1 MHLRDIPSVSA
12 VLDRIDWRSVQ
23 LPRQMVVETIRAQ
36 LASLRSSA
44 RNGQQLPTKKEITLK
59 ILAEIDRL
67 NRPGLSRVI
76 NGTGIVLHTGLGR
89 APISPKLAADVAR
102 EASTYTALEFDLET
116 GKRGERLDH
125 ISALL
130 TSLTGAEAA
139 LAVNN
144 NAAALILALN
154 TVADKKEVVISRGQL
169 VEIGGT
175 FRIPDVIEKS
185 GAVMREVGTTN
196 RTHLKD
202 YEKGVNSET
211 AAILYAHTSNYRV
224 EGFTKEVSVA
234 ELATVSKKRRI
245 PLIVDLGS
253 GALFDLGKFSLPSEP
268 VVRDVI
274 NSGAG
279 VVTFSGD
286 KLLGGPQAGLVCGKK
301 TLISKLHKNPIYRA
315 LRCDKIT
322 LALLEWTLRSYTDGS
337 PNSTNL
343 THKLLTTP
351 RTVLRRRGQK
361 LLASLPKTT
370 VRKLGITVVD
380 SMVEAGSGSLPV
392 ESIESVA
399 FRFNA
404 KNVKPT
410 ELAKRFRTQ
419 DSTVVGYIKGN
430 RFTIDLKAVLP
441 AQIKD
446 LSGAIQGVAT

>member
-1 MHLRDIPSVSA
+1 
-12 VLDRIDWRSVQ
+12 
-23 LPRQMVVETIRAQ
+23 MVVETIRAQ
-36 LASLRSSA
+36 LASLRSGA
-44 RNGQQLPTKKEITLK
+44 RNGRQIPNEKEITLK

-89 APISPKLAADVAR
+89 APISPKLAIDVAR
-102 EASTYTALEFDLET
+102 EVSTYTALEFDLET

-125 ISALL
+125 ISTLL
-130 TSLTGAEAA
+130 TSLTGAESA

-144 NAAALILALN
+144 NAAAIILALN
-154 TVADKKEVVISRGQL
+154 TIANKREVVISRGQL
-169 VEIGGT
+169 VEIGGS
-175 FRIPDVIEKS
+175 FRIPDIIEKS

-196 RTHLKD
+196 RTHLND
-202 YEKGVNSET
+202 YERGVNSGT

-234 ELATVSKKRRI
+234 ELANVSKKRRI

-253 GALFDLGKFSLPSEP
+253 GALFDLSKFSLPSEP

-279 VVTFSGD
+279 LVTFSGD
-286 KLLGGPQAGLVCGKK
+286 KLLGGPQTGLVCGKK
-301 TLISKLHKNPIYRA
+301 SLISKLRNNPIYRA

-322 LALLEWTLRSYTDGS
+322 LALLERTLRSYTDGS
-337 PNSTNL
+337 PNRTNL
-343 THKLLTTP
+343 AHKLLTTP
-351 RTVLRRRGQK
+351 RSTLRRRGQK
-361 LLASLPKTT
+361 LLASLPKAT
-370 VRKLGITVVD
+370 VRKFGITVVD

-399 FRFNA
+399 LRFDA

-419 DSTVVGYIKGN
+419 DFPVVGYIKGN

-441 AQIKD
+441 AEMKD
-446 LSGAIQGVAT
+446 LSDIIQGVAK

>member
-44 RNGQQLPTKKEITLK
+44 RNGRPLPKKKEITLK

-89 APISPKLAADVAR
+89 APISPKLATDVAR
-102 EASTYTALEFDLET
+102 EVSTYTALEFDLET

-154 TVADKKEVVISRGQL
+154 TVADKKEVVVSRGQL

-202 YEKGVNSET
+202 YEKGINSET

-224 EGFTKEVSVA
+224 EGFTKEVSVT
-234 ELATVSKKRRI
+234 ELATVSKKRRT

-322 LALLEWTLRSYTDGS
+322 LALLERTLRSYTDGS

-392 ESIESVA
+392 ESIESIA
-399 FRFNA
+399 LRFNA

-419 DSTVVGYIKGN
+419 DSRVVGYIKGN

-441 AQIKD
+441 AQMKD
-446 LSGAIQGVAT
+446 LSGAIQEVAR

>member
-44 RNGQQLPTKKEITLK
+44 RNGRQLPTKKEITLK
-59 ILAEIDRL
+59 ILAEVDRL

-234 ELATVSKKRRI
+234 ELATVSKKRRT

-253 GALFDLGKFSLPSEP
+253 GALFDLGKFFLPSEP

-441 AQIKD
+441 AQMKD
-446 LSGAIQGVAT
+446 LSGAIQEVAR

>member
-23 LPRQMVVETIRAQ
+23 LPRQMVVETVRAQ

-44 RNGQQLPTKKEITLK
+44 RNGRQLPTKKEITLK
-59 ILAEIDRL
+59 IVAEIDRL

-202 YEKGVNSET
+202 YEKGINSET

-234 ELATVSKKRRI
+234 ELATVSKKRRT

-343 THKLLTTP
+343 THKLLITP

-392 ESIESVA
+392 ESIESIA
-399 FRFNA
+399 LRFNA

-419 DSTVVGYIKGN
+419 DSPVVGYIKGN

-441 AQIKD
+441 AQMKD
-446 LSGAIQGVAT
+446 LSGAIQGVAK

>member
-44 RNGQQLPTKKEITLK
+44 RNGRQLPTKKEITLK

-130 TSLTGAEAA
+130 TSLTGAEAV

-234 ELATVSKKRRI
+234 ELATVSKKRRT

-361 LLASLPKTT
+361 LLASLPNST

-419 DSTVVGYIKGN
+419 DSSVVGYIKGN

-441 AQIKD
+441 AQMKD
-446 LSGAIQGVAT
+446 LSGAIQGVAK

>member
-1 MHLRDIPSVSA
+1 
-12 VLDRIDWRSVQ
+12 
-23 LPRQMVVETIRAQ
+23 MVVETIRAQ

-67 NRPGLSRVI
+67 NRPGLSQVI

-234 ELATVSKKRRI
+234 ELATVSKKRRT

-399 FRFNA
+399 LRFNA

-441 AQIKD
+441 AQMKD
-446 LSGAIQGVAT
+446 LSGAIQGVAK

>member
-1 MHLRDIPSVSA
+1 
-12 VLDRIDWRSVQ
+12 
-23 LPRQMVVETIRAQ
+23 MVVETIRAQ

-67 NRPGLSRVI
+67 NRPGLSQVI

-102 EASTYTALEFDLET
+102 EVSTYTALEFDLET

-234 ELATVSKKRRI
+234 ELATVSKKRRT

-286 KLLGGPQAGLVCGKK
+286 NCWEV
-301 TLISKLHKNPIYRA
+301 
-315 LRCDKIT
+315 
-322 LALLEWTLRSYTDGS
+322 
-337 PNSTNL
+337 
-343 THKLLTTP
+343 P
-351 RTVLRRRGQK
+351 RQ
-361 LLASLPKTT
+361 
-370 VRKLGITVVD
+370 D
-380 SMVEAGSGSLPV
+380 SSA
-392 ESIESVA
+392 
-399 FRFNA
+399 
-404 KNVKPT
+404 
-410 ELAKRFRTQ
+410 AKRH
-419 DSTVVGYIKGN
+419 
-430 RFTIDLKAVLP
+430 
-441 AQIKD
+441 
-446 LSGAIQGVAT
+446 

>member
-234 ELATVSKKRRI
+234 ELATVSKKRRT

-370 VRKLGITVVD
+370 IRKLGITVVD
-380 SMVEAGSGSLPV
+380 SMVEAGSGSLPE

-399 FRFNA
+399 LRFNA

-441 AQIKD
+441 AQMKD
-446 LSGAIQGVAT
+446 LSGAIQGVAK

>member
-23 LPRQMVVETIRAQ
+23 LPRQMVVETVRAQ

-44 RNGQQLPTKKEITLK
+44 RNGRQLPTKKEITLK
-59 ILAEIDRL
+59 IVAEIDRL

-89 APISPKLAADVAR
+89 APISPKLATDVAR
-102 EASTYTALEFDLET
+102 EVSTYTALEFDLKT

-234 ELATVSKKRRI
+234 ELATVSKKRRT

-268 VVRDVI
+268 VVQDVI

-301 TLISKLHKNPIYRA
+301 TLINKLNKNPIYRA

-399 FRFNA
+399 LRFNA

-410 ELAKRFRTQ
+410 ELAKCFRTQ
-419 DSTVVGYIKGN
+419 DSSVVGYIKGN

-441 AQIKD
+441 AQMKD
-446 LSGAIQGVAT
+446 LSGAVQGVVK

>member
-23 LPRQMVVETIRAQ
+23 LPRQMVVETIRGQ
-36 LASLRSSA
+36 LTSLRSSA

-59 ILAEIDRL
+59 ILTEIDRL
-67 NRPGLSRVI
+67 NRPGLSQVI

-234 ELATVSKKRRI
+234 ELATVSKKRRT

-343 THKLLTTP
+343 THKLLITP

-399 FRFNA
+399 LRFNA

-441 AQIKD
+441 AQMKD
-446 LSGAIQGVAT
+446 LSGAIQGVAK

>member
-234 ELATVSKKRRI
+234 ELATVSKKRRT

-361 LLASLPKTT
+361 LLASLPKIT

-399 FRFNA
+399 LRFNA

-441 AQIKD
+441 AQMKD
-446 LSGAIQGVAT
+446 LSGAIQGVAK

>member
-1 MHLRDIPSVSA
+1 
-12 VLDRIDWRSVQ
+12 
-23 LPRQMVVETIRAQ
+23 MVVETIRAQ

-67 NRPGLSRVI
+67 NRPGLSQVI

-253 GALFDLGKFSLPSEP
+253 GALFDLGKFSLPSDP

-399 FRFNA
+399 LRFNA

-441 AQIKD
+441 AQMKD
-446 LSGAIQGVAT
+446 LSGAIQGVAK

>member
-234 ELATVSKKRRI
+234 ELATVSKKRRT

-370 VRKLGITVVD
+370 VRKLGITIVD

-399 FRFNA
+399 LRFNA
-404 KNVKPT
+404 KNAKPT

-441 AQIKD
+441 AQMKD
-446 LSGAIQGVAT
+446 LSDAIQGVAK

>member
-1 MHLRDIPSVSA
+1 M
-12 VLDRIDWRSVQ
+12 
-23 LPRQMVVETIRAQ
+23 
-36 LASLRSSA
+36 
-44 RNGQQLPTKKEITLK
+44 
-59 ILAEIDRL
+59 
-67 NRPGLSRVI
+67 
-76 NGTGIVLHTGLGR
+76 
-89 APISPKLAADVAR
+89 AR
-102 EASTYTALEFDLET
+102 EVSTYTALEFDLET

-234 ELATVSKKRRI
+234 ELATVSKKRRT

-322 LALLEWTLRSYTDGS
+322 LALLERTLRSYTDGS

-441 AQIKD
+441 AQMKD
-446 LSGAIQGVAT
+446 LSGAIQGVAK

>member
-1 MHLRDIPSVSA
+1 
-12 VLDRIDWRSVQ
+12 
-23 LPRQMVVETIRAQ
+23 
-36 LASLRSSA
+36 
-44 RNGQQLPTKKEITLK
+44 
-59 ILAEIDRL
+59 
-67 NRPGLSRVI
+67 
-76 NGTGIVLHTGLGR
+76 
-89 APISPKLAADVAR
+89 
-102 EASTYTALEFDLET
+102 
-116 GKRGERLDH
+116 
-125 ISALL
+125 
-130 TSLTGAEAA
+130 
-139 LAVNN
+139 
-144 NAAALILALN
+144 
-154 TVADKKEVVISRGQL
+154 
-169 VEIGGT
+169 
-175 FRIPDVIEKS
+175 
-185 GAVMREVGTTN
+185 
-196 RTHLKD
+196 
-202 YEKGVNSET
+202 
-211 AAILYAHTSNYRV
+211 
-224 EGFTKEVSVA
+224 VA
-234 ELATVSKKRRI
+234 ELATVSKKRRT

-301 TLISKLHKNPIYRA
+301 TLINKLHKNPIYRA

-343 THKLLTTP
+343 THKLLITP

-370 VRKLGITVVD
+370 VRKLGITIVD

-419 DSTVVGYIKGN
+419 DSPVVGYIKGN

-441 AQIKD
+441 AQMKD
-446 LSGAIQGVAT
+446 LSGAIQGVAK

>member
-44 RNGQQLPTKKEITLK
+44 RNGQQLPTKKEIALK

-154 TVADKKEVVISRGQL
+154 TVADKKEVVFSRGQL

-234 ELATVSKKRRI
+234 ELATVSKKRRT

-399 FRFNA
+399 LRFNA

-441 AQIKD
+441 AQMKD
-446 LSGAIQGVAT
+446 LSGAIQGVAK

>member
-1 MHLRDIPSVSA
+1 
-12 VLDRIDWRSVQ
+12 
-23 LPRQMVVETIRAQ
+23 MVVETIRAQ
-36 LASLRSSA
+36 LASLRSGA
-44 RNGQQLPTKKEITLK
+44 RNGRQIPNEKEITLK
-59 ILAEIDRL
+59 ILADIDRL

-89 APISPKLAADVAR
+89 APISPKLAIDVAR
-102 EASTYTALEFDLET
+102 EVSTYTALEFDLET

-125 ISALL
+125 ISTLL
-130 TSLTGAEAA
+130 TSLTGAESA

-144 NAAALILALN
+144 NAAAVILALN
-154 TVADKKEVVISRGQL
+154 TVANKREVVISRGQL
-169 VEIGGT
+169 VEIGGS
-175 FRIPDVIEKS
+175 FRIPDIIEKS

-196 RTHLKD
+196 RTHLND
-202 YEKGVNSET
+202 YERGVNSGT
-211 AAILYAHTSNYRV
+211 AAILYVHTSNYRV

-234 ELATVSKKRRI
+234 ELANVSKKRRI

-253 GALFDLGKFSLPSEP
+253 GALFDLSKFSLPSEP

-279 VVTFSGD
+279 LVTFSGD
-286 KLLGGPQAGLVCGKK
+286 KLLGGPQTGLVCGKK
-301 TLISKLHKNPIYRA
+301 SLISKLHKNPIYRA

-322 LALLEWTLRSYTDGS
+322 LALLERTLRSYTDGS
-337 PNSTNL
+337 PNRTNL
-343 THKLLTTP
+343 AHKLLTTP
-351 RTVLRRRGQK
+351 RSTLRRRGQK
-361 LLASLPKTT
+361 LLASLPKAT
-370 VRKLGITVVD
+370 VRKFGITVVD

-399 FRFNA
+399 LRFDA

-419 DSTVVGYIKGN
+419 DFPVVGYIKGN

-441 AQIKD
+441 AEMKD
-446 LSGAIQGVAT
+446 LSDIIQGVAK

>member
-234 ELATVSKKRRI
+234 ELATVSKKRRT

-399 FRFNA
+399 LRFNA

-441 AQIKD
+441 AQMKD
-446 LSGAIQGVAT
+446 LSGAIQGVAK

>member
-234 ELATVSKKRRI
+234 ELATVSKKRRT

-253 GALFDLGKFSLPSEP
+253 GVLFDLGKFSLPSEP

-399 FRFNA
+399 FMFNA
-404 KNVKPT
+404 KNV
-410 ELAKRFRTQ
+410 
-419 DSTVVGYIKGN
+419 
-430 RFTIDLKAVLP
+430 
-441 AQIKD
+441 
-446 LSGAIQGVAT
+446 

>member
-1 MHLRDIPSVSA
+1 
-12 VLDRIDWRSVQ
+12 
-23 LPRQMVVETIRAQ
+23 MVVETIRAQ

-59 ILAEIDRL
+59 ILAEVDRL

-144 NAAALILALN
+144 NTAALILALN

-343 THKLLTTP
+343 THKLLITP

-441 AQIKD
+441 AQMKD
-446 LSGAIQGVAT
+446 LSGAIQGVAK